1 MLREMIYF
9 WDKFLQISVIDHVSN
24 LFRPDSNTV
33 VLSAELVVF
42 NEIFYLLFS
51 VVLVPAIPS
60 HLGKYR
66 STLHYCNPT
75 VRRILQ
81 RL

>member
-1 MLREMIYF
+1 MIHF
-9 WDKFLQISVIDHVSN
+9 WDKCLQVSVVGHIGN
-24 LFRPDSNTV
+24 FNRANSNTV
-33 VLSAELVVF
+33 VLSAELVVL
-42 NEIFYLLFS
+42 NEMLNLLLS

-66 STLHYCNPT
+66 SHLRYCSAA

>member
-1 MLREMIYF
+1 MIYF
-9 WDKFLQISVIDHVSN
+9 WHKCLQISVIDHVGN
-24 LFRPDSNTV
+24 FFRANSHTV
-33 VLSAELVVF
+33 VLSTELVVF
-42 NEIFYLLFS
+42 NEIFYLLLS

-66 STLHYCNPT
+66 SILRYCRAT

>member
-9 WDKFLQISVIDHVSN
+9 WDKCLQISVIDHVSN
-24 LFRPDSNTV
+24 FVRANSNTV
-33 VLSAELVVF
+33 VLSAELVVL
-42 NEIFYLLFS
+42 NKIFYLLLS
-51 VVLVPAIPS
+51 VVLVPTIPS